1 MVNWI
6 WLGMILISFWFAAL
20 TGKMKAVTDAAFSGA
35 QTGVTVCLGLIGI
48 LVLWMGLMRVA
59 EDAGLVRKL
68 AALIGPAVRWL
79 FPDVPRNHPAMGY
92 ILSNLSANL
101 LGLGN
106 AATPMGIRAMQE
118 LQKLNPDPRTATS
131 AMCTLLALNT
141 ASITL
146 VPTTLIAI
154 RLQFGSQNPADIIG
168 STLLATAIATGAAIA
183 ADRWYRRKSG
193 APPYSADIGRNRGT
207 PSSGAADAADNRS
220 DPRAVSTD
228 SAALADAAAGAG
240 SAALADTAAGANS
253 AALADTAAYSGPA
266 AFAGSTGP
274 SGRTEASGR
283 G

>member
-1 MVNWI
+1 VVNWI
-6 WLGMILISFWFAAL
+6 WLGMILFSFWFAAL
-20 TGKMKAVTDAAFSGA
+20 TGKMKEVTDAAFSGA
-35 QTGVTVCLGLIGI
+35 QTGVNVCLGLIGI

-118 LQKLNPDPRTATS
+118 LQKLNPDPQTATP

-154 RLQFGSQNPADIIG
+154 RLQFGSQNPAEIIG

-183 ADRWYRRKSG
+183 ADRWYRKKNGS
-193 APPYSADIGRNRGT
+193 PPYSAGIGGDRSAPPPGT
-207 PSSGAADAADNRS
+207 SGGTNNRS
-220 DPRAVSTD
+220 DSRPAIAVSATRADSAVSAD
-228 SAALADAAAGAG
+228 SAARAV
-240 SAALADTAAGANS
+240 
-253 AALADTAAYSGPA
+253 PA
-266 AFAGSTGP
+266 ACSCAAVFAGIARPTG
-274 SGRTEASGR
+274 RAEVSGR